1 MPVVSE
7 LRWAPRAGC
16 GLLIRSAPPAPP
28 PPVRPRAQLQ
38 RELTRRLRVPET
50 WFSPQV
56 DAGLRN
62 VGFRKFCGWS
72 SGIRWVTAGELS
84 PGFLVDNEAGEDN
97 AAAQQARRLTI
108 YSAGTSARVGLLP
121 LLPSQNAN
129 GPMHRSGPCRVWH
142 FCPARLPTLFWQSV
156 TNDNI
161 PNNRHLRSKGF
172 AALARLYHSARLAQ
186 SDCSASADSDAADTG
201 DLAHRAP
208 RVACVQPVQQRF
220 GDSRPPV
227 PPLGNMSSAPKG
239 LKTGQ
244 GVLEAA
250 CCASPI
256 RNPGLQSPDRPNSSN
271 SCSKQK
277 HQSWSGVAPRPGC
290 ATHLPD
296 EASVPTLPIQ
306 S

>member
-28 PPVRPRAQLQ
+28 PPVRQRAQLR

-56 DAGLRN
+56 DAEPRN
-62 VGFRKFCGWS
+62 DSFRTFCGWS
-72 SGIRWVTAGELS
+72 SGIRWVAAGELS
-84 PGFLVDNEAGEDN
+84 PGFLVDEVCY
-97 AAAQQARRLTI
+97 RCCLRK
-108 YSAGTSARVGLLP
+108 
-121 LLPSQNAN
+121 NAN
-129 GPMHRSGPCRVWH
+129 RPMHRSGPCRVWH

-156 TNDNI
+156 TNDTI
-161 PNNRHLRSKGF
+161 PNNRHSRSKGF
-172 AALARLYHSARLAQ
+172 AAFARLYHSARLAP
-186 SDCSASADSDAADTG
+186 SDCSVGADSSQVSLRATDAADAG
-201 DLAHRAP
+201 DLAHQAP
-208 RVACVQPVQQRF
+208 RVACVQPVQQHF

-227 PPLGNMSSAPKG
+227 PPLGNMSSSPKG

-250 CCASPI
+250 CNALPI
-256 RNPGLQSPDRPNSSN
+256 RNTGLQSPDRPNS
-271 SCSKQK
+271 CSSKNTN
-277 HQSWSGVAPRPGC
+277 HG
-290 ATHLPD
+290 LI
-296 EASVPTLPIQ
+296 EASVPTPSIQ